1 MICLF
6 VRIVPIFGLRRLFA
20 YIGLLLLL
28 LLRFALLNH
37 HSHKHSPTDILK
49 QWRVS
54 LNRDCVADP
63 DALAPFATDY
73 TDNAAAPKPV
83 VKGVY
88 APKDNGI
95 PFAVS
100 DKSEGYVTTTQ
111 VHGQGGEIY
120 GFNCLLSNRYTLY
133 LSMIN

>member
-1 MICLF
+1 MLVCEDRPYLWIATV
-6 VRIVPIFGLRRLFA
+6 VRIHRA
-20 YIGLLLLL
+20 SSSSSSYSS
-28 LLRFALLNH
+28 LRFALLNH

-120 GFNCLLSNRYTLY
+120 GFNCLLSN
-133 LSMIN
+133 M